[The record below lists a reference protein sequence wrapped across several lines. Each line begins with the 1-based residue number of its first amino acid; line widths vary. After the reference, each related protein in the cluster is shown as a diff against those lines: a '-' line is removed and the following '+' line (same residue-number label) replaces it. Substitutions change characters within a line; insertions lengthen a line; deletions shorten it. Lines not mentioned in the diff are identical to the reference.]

1 MQIMISDSL
10 FMAFVFF
17 FFFRLD
23 GPIDKEQLATDVEHC
38 FSYYNRKTS
47 RY

>member
-10 FMAFVFF
+10 FMAFVSFF
-17 FFFRLD
+17 FPVID

-38 FSYYNRKTS
+38 FS
-47 RY
+47 